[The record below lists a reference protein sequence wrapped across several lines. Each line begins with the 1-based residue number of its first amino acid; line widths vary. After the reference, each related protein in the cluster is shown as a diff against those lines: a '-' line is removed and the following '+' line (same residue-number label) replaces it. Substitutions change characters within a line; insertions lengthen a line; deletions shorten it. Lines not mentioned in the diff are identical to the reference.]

1 MALLKRKPETS
12 KVLSVRISQSAHK
25 EFDELQALA
34 DAKGFDLRGSLTD
47 AVLQWIKQAR
57 RELGSSEVVTQQSNG
72 LEHRREEN
80 GAGRHR
86 GSGIEQD

>member
-12 KVLSVRISQSAHK
+12 KVLSVRIPQSAHK
-25 EFDELQALA
+25 EFDELKALA

-57 RELGSSEVVTQQSNG
+57 RELSGNTGETEG
-72 LEHRREEN
+72 LSVHKACSMTVN
-80 GAGRHR
+80 
-86 GSGIEQD
+86 GSGERA

>member
-12 KVLSVRISQSAHK
+12 KVLSVRIPQSAHK

-57 RELGSSEVVTQQSNG
+57 RELSGK
-72 LEHRREEN
+72 
-80 GAGRHR
+80 AGETESLSVHKARGMTVN
-86 GSGIEQD
+86 GSGERG

>member
-12 KVLSVRISQSAHK
+12 KVLSVRIPQSAHQ

-47 AVLQWIKQAR
+47 AVLQWIRQAR
-57 RELGSSEVVTQQSNG
+57 RELGGSAGETEG
-72 LEHRREEN
+72 LSVHKARSMTVN
-80 GAGRHR
+80 
-86 GSGIEQD
+86 GSGERG

>member
-12 KVLSVRISQSAHK
+12 KVLSVRIPQSAHQ

-47 AVLQWIKQAR
+47 AGLQWIKQAR
-57 RELGSSEVVTQQSNG
+57 RELGGNAGETEGLSARKARGAVVN
-72 LEHRREEN
+72 
-80 GAGRHR
+80 
-86 GSGIEQD
+86 GSGERA